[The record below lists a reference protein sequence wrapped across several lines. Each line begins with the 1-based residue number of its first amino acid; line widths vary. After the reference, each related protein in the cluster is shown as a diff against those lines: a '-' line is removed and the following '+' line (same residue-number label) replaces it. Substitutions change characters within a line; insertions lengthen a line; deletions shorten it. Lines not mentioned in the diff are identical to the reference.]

1 MNAQQIQ
8 KEIEKYQAE
17 MAAIQL
23 KYAADPTP
31 ENIAKMQQEMAVLS
45 QKMTE
50 LSMQYAASGNFDMS
64 DFLEDDDDDYDD
76 DDYDDDDY
84 DDDDYDDDDDED
96 AGIRQFILDN
106 PVPPDKEKYLVIGAL
121 LLSTHGEIWQT
132 LASLEVDDYW
142 LEVLKE
148 GWGISE
154 INEGR
159 KMLESLLEGRHT
171 IVYGE
176 DFLKF
181 KAGQPHKLDS
191 DSIEAY
197 NATLECLDE
206 DFFTLLSYAEKCD
219 NILAWDLERVGYLAR
234 IFHHVGWMDETET
247 FDWLKKA
254 AEKIKAAYSSWEK
267 YIAAVLVGRAVAY
280 AFDDLMIAVAADI
293 LVNGKEF
300 LGTHPIKKL

>member
-31 ENIAKMQQEMAVLS
+31 ENIAKMQQEMVILS

-50 LSMQYAASGNFDMS
+50 LSMQYAVSGNFDIS
-64 DFLEDDDDDYDD
+64 DFLEDDDDD
-76 DDYDDDDY
+76 DYDDDD
-84 DDDDYDDDDDED
+84 D

-106 PVPPDKEKYLVIGAL
+106 PVPPDKEKYMLIGAL

-132 LASLEVDDYW
+132 LASMEVDDYW
-142 LEVLKE
+142 LEVLKQ

-154 INEGR
+154 IKEGK

-206 DFFTLLSYAEKCD
+206 DFPTFLSYAEKCD

-254 AEKIKAAYSSWEK
+254 ADKIKAAYSSWEK
-267 YIAAVLVGRAVAY
+267 YIAAILVGRAIAY
-280 AFDDLMIAVAADI
+280 AFDDLMIAVAEDI

-300 LGTHPIKKL
+300 LDAHPIKKL